1 MVYIR
6 YIMKTRK
13 LIVNLTKDD
22 EILER
27 EAKTF
32 GTNSSHIIIPSKHK
46 GKKITLICAE
56 DVEEER

>member
-1 MVYIR
+1 
-6 YIMKTRK
+6 MKTRK